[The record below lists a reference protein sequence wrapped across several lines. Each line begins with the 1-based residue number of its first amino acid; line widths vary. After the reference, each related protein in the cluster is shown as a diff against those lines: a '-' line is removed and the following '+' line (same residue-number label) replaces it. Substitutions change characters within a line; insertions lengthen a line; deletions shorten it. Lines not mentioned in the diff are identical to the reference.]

1 MNDQVNK
8 CFETIEF
15 QIWYL
20 GLPLRKSRDTSFGK
34 GFYEDYHSQYC
45 IMQQIWESV
54 LSMKEEVARK
64 HYTVTA
70 DQLFSLLEDLPH

>member
-20 GLPLRKSRDTSFGK
+20 GLPLRKSRDTSFEK
-34 GFYEDYHSQYC
+34 GFYEDYHSQYW
-45 IMQQIWESV
+45 QIWEII
-54 LSMKEEVARK
+54 LSKKAEFARK

-70 DQLFSLLEDLPH
+70 DQLVSLPEDLPH